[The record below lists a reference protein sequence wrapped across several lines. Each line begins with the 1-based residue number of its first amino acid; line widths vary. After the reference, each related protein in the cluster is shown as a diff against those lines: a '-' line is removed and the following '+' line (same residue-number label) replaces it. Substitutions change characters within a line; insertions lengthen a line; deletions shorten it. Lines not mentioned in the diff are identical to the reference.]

1 MLEKTLHF
9 VEHPL
14 KKKTSVAFISMGG
27 HVIHLPNLERCH
39 HLNVKLI
46 ILEMLQVGPMLS
58 PKDTWGPR
66 KDRDGAIADEDPF
79 PAIVEESKKGL
90 ENEGYEKH

>member
-1 MLEKTLHF
+1 
-9 VEHPL
+9 
-14 KKKTSVAFISMGG
+14 
-27 HVIHLPNLERCH
+27 
-39 HLNVKLI
+39 
-46 ILEMLQVGPMLS
+46 MLQVGPMLS
-58 PKDTWGPR
+58 PKDTWGAR

>member
-1 MLEKTLHF
+1 
-9 VEHPL
+9 
-14 KKKTSVAFISMGG
+14 
-27 HVIHLPNLERCH
+27 
-39 HLNVKLI
+39 
-46 ILEMLQVGPMLS
+46 MLQVGPMLS

-90 ENEGYEKH
+90 ENEGYEKHW